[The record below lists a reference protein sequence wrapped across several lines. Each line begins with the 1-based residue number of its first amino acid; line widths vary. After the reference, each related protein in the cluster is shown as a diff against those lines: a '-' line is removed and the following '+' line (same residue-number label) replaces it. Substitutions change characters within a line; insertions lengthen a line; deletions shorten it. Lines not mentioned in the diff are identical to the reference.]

1 MHHFFCMLTWQLIHV
16 PGQVVLPAWAALGST
31 LGQGVT
37 QGASTIPVESLSVD
51 LSSER
56 SMHLFSPGNIVLKV
70 WFDTKKMP
78 HSNIPVKC
86 LPFWVE
92 MIVNDSFH
100 LIVKRPLQWR
110 IWQVKASRLQA
121 LKLKRQYCHCCHQM
135 CARSDI
141 LEIMGGGL

>member
-1 MHHFFCMLTWQLIHV
+1 MLLTWHLIPDV

-51 LSSER
+51 YLSSER

-70 WFDTKKMP
+70 CGLTQKRCSHIATSRENAYLFGLK
-78 HSNIPVKC
+78 
-86 LPFWVE
+86 

-100 LIVKRPLQWR
+100 LIVKRHLQWR